1 MSTFYNEITEVFTF
15 PWTALDLALFSNAE
29 RTEDEV
35 QDVFGCGRAGYV
47 VQWTQGTVEVEQDH
61 LVWRLQRHGLGG
73 AVERRDSVGHQHLL
87 ADIGQKSCLL
97 LGTIPMYPFENHG
110 LQLRD
115 AFASQ
120 GRREDCRSLVIAR
133 QAARN

>member
-1 MSTFYNEITEVFTF
+1 MSTFYNEITEICTF
-15 PWTALDLALFSNAE
+15 PWTALDVALFSNAE

-35 QDVFGCGRAGYV
+35 QDVFGCGGAGNV
-47 VQWTQGTVEVEQDH
+47 VQRAQRAVEVEQNH
-61 LVWRLQRHGLGG
+61 LVGRFQRHGCGG
-73 AVERRDSVGHQHLL
+73 PVERRDSVGYQHLL

-120 GRREDCRSLVIAR
+120 G
-133 QAARN
+133 